1 MEETKEKL
9 TTIPISKETRKRL
22 KIFCTA
28 QDLKYDV
35 AINKLLN
42 MDDLIRK
49 KDKRL
54 KR

>member
-1 MEETKEKL
+1 MEESKEKL

-28 QDLKYDV
+28 HDLKYDD

-42 MDDLIRK
+42 IDDLIRK